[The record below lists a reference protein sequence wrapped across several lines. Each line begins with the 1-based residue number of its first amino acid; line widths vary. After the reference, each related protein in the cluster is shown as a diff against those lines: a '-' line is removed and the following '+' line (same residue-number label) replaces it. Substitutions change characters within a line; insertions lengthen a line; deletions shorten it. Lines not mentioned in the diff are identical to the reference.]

1 MCAEMRIGNFMKI
14 IHCAD
19 LHLDSNMTSN
29 LTKDKA
35 KERKAELLAT
45 FKKMIT
51 YAKENDIHNIL
62 IAGDLYDKKNIS
74 ATARNVFISA
84 VTDNPDITFYY
95 LKGNHDA
102 ESLFIGMDNIPD
114 NIKLFKTEWTS
125 YELSPE
131 DDKDDNRIVISGVEL
146 TIDNSDLIYNSL
158 VLDNNCFNIVM
169 LHGQESQTK
178 SRHKYE
184 NISLRLLKN
193 KGIDYLALGHIHSYK
208 KDNLDSRGI
217 YCYPGCLEGRGFDEC
232 GEHGFV
238 VLDIEGNRLI
248 NHELIP
254 IAKRCLYEVEVDISE
269 CMNSSEIINS
279 IESVLDMKHYNSSS
293 MIKVV
298 LTGNIDVNCEKN
310 VEYITLMFMDKYYY
324 FKLYDHTGIRI
335 DYDSFLKEN
344 SVKGEF
350 VRLVKN
356 DVTIDDDT
364 KAAIIGIGINA
375 LSGEEYI

>member
-1 MCAEMRIGNFMKI
+1 MKI

-45 FKKMIT
+45 FEKMIA
-51 YAKENDIHNIL
+51 YAKNNDIHNIL

-74 ATARNVFISA
+74 ATARNVFMSA
-84 VTDNPDITFYY
+84 VTGNPDITFYY

-102 ESLFIGMDNIPD
+102 ESLFMGMDNIPD
-114 NIKLFKTEWTS
+114 NIKLFGTEWTS
-125 YELSPE
+125 YQLSSDE
-131 DDKDDNRIVISGVEL
+131 ADNRIVISGVEL
-146 TIDNSDLIYNSL
+146 TEDNTDLIYNSL

-169 LHGQESQTK
+169 LHGQEAQTK
-178 SRHKYE
+178 SRNKYE
-184 NISLRLLKN
+184 SISLRLLKN
-193 KGIDYLALGHIHSYK
+193 KGIDYLALGHIHTYK
-208 KDNLDSRGI
+208 KESLDARGI

-238 VLDIEGNRLI
+238 VLEVEGNRLI
-248 NHELIP
+248 SHEFIP

-269 CMNSSEIINS
+269 CMNSSEIINN
-279 IESVLDMKHYNSSS
+279 IQDVLDVKNYSSSS

-298 LTGNIDVNCEKN
+298 LTGNTDVNCEKN
-310 VEYITLMFMDKYYY
+310 IEYIMMMFRDKYYY

-335 DYDSFLKEN
+335 DYDSFLHEN

-350 VRLVKN
+350 VRLVK
-356 DVTIDDDT
+356 DDETLDDDT
-364 KAAIIGIGINA
+364 KAAVIGIGINA